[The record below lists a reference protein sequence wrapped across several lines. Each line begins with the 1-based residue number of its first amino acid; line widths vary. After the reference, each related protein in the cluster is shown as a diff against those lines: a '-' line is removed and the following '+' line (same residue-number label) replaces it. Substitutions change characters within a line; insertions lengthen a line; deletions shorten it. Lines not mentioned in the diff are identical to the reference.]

1 MIALDSSVAV
11 PIVLDNHE
19 MHELVTGWLGGRASA
34 LAGHAL
40 AETYSVLTRL
50 PPAVRGEPLDVA
62 RALRS
67 QFAAPLL
74 LSAKTSA
81 RLPDVLAEL
90 DVSGGA
96 VYDALVALAA
106 LEHDCAL
113 ATLDLRAGDTY
124 RALGVELLPI
134 P

>member
-1 MIALDSSVAV
+1 
-11 PIVLDNHE
+11 
-19 MHELVTGWLGGRASA
+19 
-34 LAGHAL
+34 
-40 AETYSVLTRL
+40 
-50 PPAVRGEPLDVA
+50 
-62 RALRS
+62 
-67 QFAAPLL
+67 

-81 RLPDVLAEL
+81 RLPEVLAEL

-124 RALGVELLPI
+124 RALGVELVPI
-134 P
+134 G